1 MIDSDK
7 STVYQVKRTKETV
20 FVMLS
25 CVSYANDKTRM
36 AGGFAGLYRGVK
48 YEKNYSV
55 ISSYLTLVMWIVEV

>member
-1 MIDSDK
+1 MI
-7 STVYQVKRTKETV
+7 RP
-20 FVMLS
+20 
-25 CVSYANDKTRM
+25 AM